1 MRRNHRFGL
10 RRARSG
16 RFINPAG
23 TGRFTGSPAD
33 PPAPNTE
40 EELDFLRQ
48 RAGILRGRL
57 EEIRRRIEGH
67 KAVSPQGVTAIVDEE
82 ECTGCALC
90 YEVCPAGAISVDG
103 SAKIDAAKCIACLAC
118 VKQCPQGAIAVKYP
132 DASEQIRKKACQ

>member
-1 MRRNHRFGL
+1 VRRNHRFGL
-10 RRARSG
+10 RRARSA
-16 RFINPAG
+16 RFINPLG
-23 TGRFTGSPAD
+23 MGQLTGSRAD

-48 RAGILRGRL
+48 RAGMLRRRL
-57 EEIRRRIEGH
+57 EEIKRRIEGQE
-67 KAVSPQGVTAIVDEE
+67 VVGPQRVTAIVDQA

-103 SAKIDAAKCIACLAC
+103 SAQIDSAKCTACLAC

-132 DASEQIRKKACQ
+132 EE